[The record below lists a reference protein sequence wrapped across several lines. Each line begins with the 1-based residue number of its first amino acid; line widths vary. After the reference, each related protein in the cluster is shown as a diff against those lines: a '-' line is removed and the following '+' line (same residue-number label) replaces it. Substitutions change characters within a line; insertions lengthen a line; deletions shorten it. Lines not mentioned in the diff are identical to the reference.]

1 VKPSLRRAFQ
11 EVASW
16 QPVRVRSVHFLHR
29 WKKSLPGNI
38 RTNHVVTCCYIFGL
52 RQPFGSFGA
61 SNHKGAYSA
70 QFGKSRHYR
79 VESNTAIHPLSFSPI
94 LPLKSQKQQLI
105 SQLKII
111 SLSLSEACDA
121 TSGDKFYRCPR
132 YRESRQDL
140 TILEYKFHGD
150 RLRREV
156 PKGNSCEGRSFPTT
170 AAFQIRRREIP

>member
-1 VKPSLRRAFQ
+1 MIPKVKTCAEDMRSPQRPPRWAFQ
-11 EVASW
+11 AGIGC
-16 QPVRVRSVHFLHR
+16 PLARISVNRL
-29 WKKSLPGNI
+29 
-38 RTNHVVTCCYIFGL
+38 VTFCYIFGF
-52 RQPFGSFGA
+52 RQPFGSFDA
-61 SNHKGAYSA
+61 SNHKGAYPA
-70 QFGKSRHYR
+70 QFGIYRHNG
-79 VESNTAIHPLSFSPI
+79 VESDTATHPLDFSPI